1 MTLSLN
7 MRKFLILGLIFLVSL
22 GLRFWNLGQFN
33 TLVFDEVYY
42 AKFANNYLTRT
53 PVFNSHPPL
62 TEYLI
67 ALGMWLY
74 SSFQASPD
82 ITNDL
87 TGSWGST
94 ISYRWLNALTG
105 SFFPLI
111 LGAITYQLTHR
122 RSQAIIITLLA
133 AMEGLFLVES
143 RYTLNNIYFV

>member
-1 MTLSLN
+1 

-67 ALGMWLY
+67 YLSLY
-74 SSFQASPD
+74 
-82 ITNDL
+82 L
-87 TGSWGST
+87 
-94 ISYRWLNALTG
+94 YEL
-105 SFFPLI
+105 
-111 LGAITYQLTHR
+111 
-122 RSQAIIITLLA
+122 
-133 AMEGLFLVES
+133 
-143 RYTLNNIYFV
+143 